1 MSKTLLCLALVI
13 HNEARG
19 EPELGKK
26 AVAYTVI
33 NRAEQMNK
41 PICNVVYQPAQY
53 YTKPVKDKKSKA
65 WKESKEVA
73 RKVLS
78 KKVRDPTKGAT
89 HFHNSTVRPKWKL
102 RKTQK
107 VGKHTFYKKK

>member
-1 MSKTLLCLALVI
+1 MPRTVI

-41 PICNVVYQPAQY
+41 PICDVVYQPAQY

-73 RKVLS
+73 HKILS
-78 KKVRDPTKGAT
+78 KKTKDPTKGAT
-89 HFHNSTVRPKWKL
+89 HFHNHTIKPKWKL
-102 RKTQK
+102 QKTHK
-107 VGKHTFYKKK
+107 IGKHTFYKRKK